1 MKISTR
7 SRIAALFAAAGLV
20 FSTAPA
26 HAVDLQG
33 SGATFVAP
41 LLEACKAGFA
51 KSSGHAYTYGGGGS
65 GTGQKNS
72 DAGVGDFWFSD
83 SAYRAGTRTS
93 IIHAPVVAAPIAVIH
108 NLPTSRQLYLSPATI
123 AGIFGGKITRW
134 NDPAIIADNNRSVTE
149 VIYKKDSNGN
159 AKLDSKGNPEILR
172 TAKKNITMT
181 LPNQPITVIYRSDS
195 SGTTN
200 NFTTYLNGVAKDI
213 WSKAGNNVFTTA
225 FPGDINDKDNIG
237 RIVSANGSAGV
248 SALAAK
254 TKYSITYAEKSFADA
269 NKLKIAAV
277 GNASGN
283 FTLPTSTAVSAFLGD
298 AKVDPAKGFFTF
310 DYATKEPGAY
320 TLGIVSYML
329 VDTNYANKEKA
340 AAVKQL
346 ATYLMSDDCTG
357 GANASLGYVVLD
369 GKLKSVAEAQ
379 VKKIG

>member
-1 MKISTR
+1 MKIKSR
-7 SRIAALFAAAGLV
+7 SKIAAVLAAAGLV
-20 FSTAPA
+20 FSSTPA

-51 KSSGHAYTYGGGGS
+51 KSTSHSYTYGGGGS

-72 DAGVGDFWFSD
+72 DASVGDFWFSD

-93 IIHAPVVAAPIAVIH
+93 IIHAPVVAAPIAVMH

-123 AGIFGGKITRW
+123 AGIFGGTITRW
-134 NDPAIIADNNRSVTE
+134 NDPKIAADNNRSVTE

-159 AKLDSKGNPEILR
+159 AKLDSKGNPEVLR
-172 TAKKNITMT
+172 NAKKNITMT

-195 SGTTN
+195 SGTSN

-213 WSKAGNNVFTTA
+213 WTKSGNNVFATA
-225 FPGDINDKDNIG
+225 FPGDINAKDNIG

-248 SALAAK
+248 AALAAK
-254 TKYSITYAEKSFADA
+254 TKYSITYAEKSFADS
-269 NKLKIAAV
+269 NGLKIAAV
-277 GNASGN
+277 GNAAGN
-283 FTLPTSTAVSAFLGD
+283 FTLPTSPAVSAFLGD
-298 AKVDPAKGFFTF
+298 ATVDASKGFFTF
-310 DYATKEPGAY
+310 NYATKEPGAY

-329 VDTNYANKEKA
+329 VDTNYADKSKA

-346 ATYLMSDDCTG
+346 ATYLMSGDCTG
-357 GANASLGYVVLD
+357 GANASLGYVVID
-369 GKLKSVAEAQ
+369 GKLKQVAETQ

>member
-1 MKISTR
+1 MKISKR
-7 SRIAALFAAAGLV
+7 SKIAAVLAAAGLV
-20 FSTAPA
+20 FSSTPA

-51 KSSGHAYTYGGGGS
+51 KTTSHSYTYGAGGS
-65 GTGQKNS
+65 GAGQRNS

-83 SAYRAGTRTS
+83 SAYRAGTRAS
-93 IIHAPVVAAPIAVIH
+93 IIHAPVVAAPIAVMH
-108 NLPTSRQLYLSPATI
+108 NLQTSRQLYLSPNTI
-123 AGIFGGKITRW
+123 AGIFAGTIKTW
-134 NDPAIIADNNRSVTE
+134 NDPAIVADNNRAVTE
-149 VIYKKDSNGN
+149 VIYKKDSLGN
-159 AKLDSKGNPEILR
+159 AKLDKNGKPEVLR

-181 LPNQPITVIYRSDS
+181 LPNKPITVIYRSDS

-200 NFTTYLNGVAKDI
+200 NFTTYLNGVAKSI
-213 WSKAGNNVFTTA
+213 WTKAGNNVFTTA
-225 FPGDINDKDNIG
+225 FPGDINAKDNIG

-248 SALAAK
+248 ASLAAK
-254 TKYSITYAEKSFADA
+254 TKYSITYAEKSFADS
-269 NKLKIAAV
+269 NNLKIAAI

-283 FTLPTSTAVSAFLGD
+283 FTLPTSTAVSAFLGEATVD
-298 AKVDPAKGFFTF
+298 ATKGFFSF

-329 VDTNYANKEKA
+329 VDTNYADKSKA

-346 ATYLMSDDCTG
+346 ATYLMSEDCTG
-357 GANASLGYVVLD
+357 GSNASLGYVVIA
-369 GKLKSVAEAQ
+369 GKLKQVAEAQ